1 MGKTWSRNPHDE
13 NYRGDMKK
21 HRKANRDER
30 KARRKAE
37 RQLDENME
45 RDEDDVNIGD
55 SDFNQRGR

>member
-37 RQLDENME
+37 RQLDQNME
-45 RDEDDVNIGD
+45 RDEEDGPD
-55 SDFNQRGR
+55 SSHSVDCCY